1 MLPCREITVEDKPMV
16 EHCGSHYNYHLCERC
31 FVDLFMWRSHYN
43 TQICFK
49 DGFMLVKMSPLDG
62 GHDCYLAPVGQGDL
76 GAALDALEQDAA
88 ERGLPFVIVSV
99 AEPMIERIEA
109 VRPGKFTFSHD
120 SEDGD
125 DYIYLAESCARCPA
139 KSCRASATS
148 STASRLPTRAAGATR
163 I

>member
-1 MLPCREITVEDKPMV
+1 MLPFREITLEDKPMV

-99 AEPMIERIEA
+99 AEPMIGRIEA
-109 VRPGKFTFSHD
+109 VRPGMTARTVTIIST
-120 SEDGD
+120 SRR
-125 DYIYLAESCARCPA
+125 SCARCPA

-163 I
+163 T

>member
-1 MLPCREITVEDKPMV
+1 MLPFREITLEDKPMV

-76 GAALDALEQDAA
+76 GAVLDALEQDAA
-88 ERGLPFVIVSV
+88 ERGLPFVRASSRSRMTARTVTIISTS
-99 AEPMIERIEA
+99 R
-109 VRPGKFTFSHD
+109 K
-120 SEDGD
+120 
-125 DYIYLAESCARCPA
+125 SCARCPA

-148 STASRLPTRAAGATR
+148 STASRPPMRVAGATR